1 MQTLQISDQAASQ
14 LNEMA
19 SKKHISTSILIEQLI
34 KNENEGKKPILLT
47 DVIKDL
53 PTGAIQKS
61 NTLKQLTVGFLMYCY
76 QTCS

>member
-34 KNENEGKKPILLT
+34 KNENEEKKTILLT

-53 PTGAIQKS
+53 PTINAFKGDPLEIQRKMR
-61 NTLKQLTVGFLMYCY
+61 NEWD
-76 QTCS
+76 

>member
-53 PTGAIQKS
+53 PTINAFKGDPLEIQRKMR
-61 NTLKQLTVGFLMYCY
+61 NEWD
-76 QTCS
+76 

>member
-34 KNENEGKKPILLT
+34 KNENEGKKTILLT

-53 PTGAIQKS
+53 PTINAFKGDPLEIQRKMR
-61 NTLKQLTVGFLMYCY
+61 NEWD
-76 QTCS
+76 